1 MAAGNGGSM
10 DLVKLDDFEGEVQEH
25 WRDARGIK
33 VLDKNGDE
41 VGAVEELY
49 VWQDSSTVH
58 LLVVAADDRHFLLPV
73 HAVTNVDE
81 EGVKVETSK
90 DKILGSPE
98 YNPDEVP
105 DEVPDAEA
113 RRAAYDYYGYIDPL
127 DLGGV
132 E

>member
-1 MAAGNGGSM
+1 MAGGNGGTS

-25 WRDARGIK
+25 WRDARGSK

-41 VGAVEELY
+41 VGTVEELY
-49 VWQDSSTVH
+49 VWREASTVH
-58 LLVVAADDRHFLLPV
+58 LLVVAADDSRFLLPV

-90 DKILGSPE
+90 DTILGSPE
-98 YNPDEVP
+98 HDSAEVP
-105 DEVPDAEA
+105 GTEA
-113 RRAAYDYYGYIDPL
+113 RRAAYDYYGYTDPL
-127 DLGGV
+127 DLGG

>member
-1 MAAGNGGSM
+1 MAGGNGGTS

-25 WRDARGIK
+25 WRDARGSK

-41 VGAVEELY
+41 VGTVEELY
-49 VWQDSSTVH
+49 VWQESSTVH
-58 LLVVAADDRHFLLPV
+58 LLVVAADDRRFLLPI

-90 DKILGSPE
+90 DTILGSPE
-98 YNPDEVP
+98 HDS
-105 DEVPDAEA
+105 DDVPDAEA
-113 RRAAYDYYGYIDPL
+113 RRAAYDYYGYVDPL
-127 DLGGV
+127 DLGSG

>member
-1 MAAGNGGSM
+1 MAGGNGGSQ
-10 DLVKLDDFEGEVQEH
+10 DLVKLDDFEGEVDEH
-25 WRDARGIK
+25 WRDARGNK

-41 VGAVEELY
+41 AGTVEELY

-58 LLVVAADDRHFLLPV
+58 LLLVAAEDRHFLLPV

-90 DKILGSPE
+90 DTILASPE
-98 YNPDEVP
+98 HGS

-127 DLGGV
+127 DLGGG